1 VSVGRQ
7 QIQAFSPSLVHYIG
21 HLHLA
26 VAAFLAAT
34 GLAMEFL
41 AWFGVRQGQVW
52 AFIGTH
58 TIRDGKLEDFQQ
70 SCGELVKVVEANEPR
85 LIAFNI
91 YVNEDGTEAT
101 ILQVHP
107 DPDSM
112 LFHMQVVREHISEA
126 YQSVL
131 EKTKRIDV
139 YGKPSATVLE
149 TIGQLAGSG
158 VPLSVKA
165 HYLGGFTRATAG

>member
-1 VSVGRQ
+1 
-7 QIQAFSPSLVHYIG
+7 
-21 HLHLA
+21 
-26 VAAFLAAT
+26 
-34 GLAMEFL
+34 
-41 AWFGVRQGQVW
+41 
-52 AFIGTH
+52 
-58 TIRDGKLEDFQQ
+58 
-70 SCGELVKVVEANEPR
+70 
-85 LIAFNI
+85 
-91 YVNEDGTEAT
+91 
-101 ILQVHP
+101 
-107 DPDSM
+107 M

-165 HYLGGFTRATAG
+165 HHLGGFTRATAG